1 TPALRAASM
10 RLVSAGT
17 STCWPLTVSLGMR
30 HGLAPRRRGGR
41 ALGQRLE
48 LAPELL
54 DVRDVRADRA
64 VVERADR
71 RAGAATRHVED
82 RVQVCAASPSLHD
95 PVGHLVDPAGRLPA
109 RRALAAALVGV
120 EA

>member
-1 TPALRAASM
+1 M

-17 STCWPLTVSLGMR
+17 STSWPLTVSLGMR
-30 HGLAPRRRGGR
+30 HALAVRRRGGR

-71 RAGAATRHVED
+71 RAGAAPSHIED
-82 RVQVCAASPSLHD
+82 GVQISPAPTPFDD
-95 PVGHLVDPAGRLPA
+95 PVGHLVDPAGRLAA
-109 RRALAAALVGV
+109 RRALAAALVSV
-120 EA
+120 EAR